1 MGSVALSALT
11 VVVLLETRDELSN
24 AEVLDHLLEDLVV
37 LDLDLVDLDL
47 GALWDEVHLSLSFLF
62 LKSEGNASDGSLL
75 DSLHQVGREAGD
87 LVSESLGLDR
97 TDVINDSLIYME
109 VVGQLSVVLLD
120 KCSGGS
126 LNGLGSYSSHCFVL
140 Y

>member
-47 GALWDEVHLSLSFLF
+47 GALWDEVHLSLSFL
-62 LKSEGNASDGSLL
+62 L
-75 DSLHQVGREAGD
+75 
-87 LVSESLGLDR
+87 
-97 TDVINDSLIYME
+97 
-109 VVGQLSVVLLD
+109 
-120 KCSGGS
+120 
-126 LNGLGSYSSHCFVL
+126 
-140 Y
+140 